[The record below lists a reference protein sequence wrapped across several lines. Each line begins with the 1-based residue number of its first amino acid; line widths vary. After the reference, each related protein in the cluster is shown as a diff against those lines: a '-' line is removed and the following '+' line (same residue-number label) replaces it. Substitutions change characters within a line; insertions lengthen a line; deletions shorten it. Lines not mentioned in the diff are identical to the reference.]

1 MITGVGVPLCDHPSA
16 CGAADY
22 LSFAMTGTWSSLLS
36 SAWKW
41 STAAGFWSIMGREV
55 TSQYI
60 GCFFFF
66 GQFNCMNGLR
76 QQCNVLCIFKISLLA
91 FCVSILNNWSY
102 LVVPFTFDGFLAHQ
116 QIFSSFFF
124 MLNMVLPLVTNNSKY
139 WNDNPQ
145 QKKADDKK
153 KGDFIKKLSP
163 HWSKHVILL

>member
-22 LSFAMTGTWSSLLS
+22 LFFAMTGTWSSLLAQFCLTMIS
-36 SAWKW
+36 CSRVLVNNGKG
-41 STAAGFWSIMGREV
+41 SDKPVYRL
-55 TSQYI
+55 
-60 GCFFFF
+60 FFFF

-116 QIFSSFFF
+116 QIFSSFFYVEYGF
-124 MLNMVLPLVTNNSKY
+124 TTCNK
-139 WNDNPQ
+139 Q
-145 QKKADDKK
+145 FK
-153 KGDFIKKLSP
+153 
-163 HWSKHVILL
+163 ILEW

>member
-36 SAWKW
+36 SAWQW

-60 GCFFFF
+60 GCFFFV
-66 GQFNCMNGLR
+66 GQFNCMNGLS

-116 QIFSSFFF
+116 QIFSSFFLCWIWF
-124 MLNMVLPLVTNNSKY
+124 YHL
-139 WNDNPQ
+139 
-145 QKKADDKK
+145 
-153 KGDFIKKLSP
+153 
-163 HWSKHVILL
+163 